1 MNKKLISLIS
11 LILIIIGTTILAY
24 KSLSRLD
31 LDYTEIWDNDFEAG
45 TDE

>member
-1 MNKKLISLIS
+1 MNKKLISFIG
-11 LILIIIGTTILAY
+11 LILIIVGTTFMTY
-24 KSLSRLD
+24 RSLSRLD